1 VRAAIVEFLESRFGE
16 CPAEVATALEGL
28 ADLERLRKLRREVFK
43 AGTLAE
49 ALATVSAAVAGAQA

>member
-1 VRAAIVEFLESRFGE
+1 MRAAIVEFLESRFGE
-16 CPAEVATALEGL
+16 CPAEVAAALEGL

-49 ALATVSAAVAGAQA
+49 ALATVSVAAAEVRA

>member
-1 VRAAIVEFLESRFGE
+1 MRAAIVEFLESRFGE

-28 ADLERLRKLRREVFK
+28 ADLEKLRRLRREVFK

-49 ALATVSAAVAGAQA
+49 ALAAVATATAEVQA